1 MSKPLTLAR
10 LLLISTALSA
20 PAAMAQTDNAAGTSA
35 GDAGGA
41 VTTGAPG
48 APTGT
53 PAGTPSSVASAA
65 DEEAAQ
71 SGNVDV
77 SIPGAD
83 IIVTGRRTSNISQSA
98 PQVVNVLSAA
108 DIKRTGEGDIAGSL
122 QRVTGLSVV
131 SGGYV
136 YVRGLG
142 DRYSLALLN
151 GSPLPSPEPLKRVV
165 PLDIFPTSVIASTLV
180 QKSFSANFPGEFG
193 GGVIN
198 LTTKA
203 IPTESYLEFGVGS
216 SANTETSGQMGY
228 THYGSKSD
236 WTGFDDG
243 TRDVPRALKDAIG
256 SGMAFSNMPRADLRD
271 IAMSFQNSNTS
282 VVQRSNSLPFNFSGT
297 VNAGTATDVG
307 SDGRLGVIAT
317 ASYSNK
323 WRTRSTLQQAS
334 LDVAQGAG
342 RDFTQVSTDNEVTV
356 NGLLGVG
363 LELGAQKLR
372 WTNLYIRD
380 TLKRSALAL
389 GTNDG
394 QIQGA
399 DYLNQSSAWY
409 ERQLIDTQLVGEF
422 KLSDALSLDLRGGY
436 ANSQREAPYER
447 EFQYVRTNVDTA
459 TDPVGDRF
467 INALNRQRGDASITF
482 SDLNENLWSGGADLS
497 YKFSPDVSLT
507 AGYAYTDTK
516 RSSSRY
522 ELHFDA
528 TNLPLAVQQLRPDFL
543 LSDSA
548 VQYYD
553 ISLLEFSGN
562 YPVYDAALRVHA
574 GYGQVQAKVVDGL
587 TINAGVRYEK
597 GRQSVTGVDV
607 YNTGTTPFNE
617 IRKEYWLPAVTVTL
631 EAARNLQFRASGSK
645 TIARP
650 QFRELIAQ
658 PYLDTES
665 NRFFRGNPFLR
676 DSELWNA
683 DLRGEWYLG
692 RDERVT
698 LAGFYKKIDNPIETY
713 TSITD
718 TYNVTTSFANAPEA
732 TLYGAEFEAQKY
744 FPLDGWNSPFFQ
756 SRRVAFIYNYTYTQS
771 KLKVREGDTTIP
783 YSYLSGDL
791 PAASDYFL
799 DGVPLT
805 GQSDHLVNLQLGLED
820 TDRLSQQTLLL
831 TYASPR
837 VTSRGPNLQPDIRE
851 KPGLTLDFVARQG
864 VKLPGGINSEFKFE
878 ARNITGRKFQEYQQ
892 AGDTRV
898 YYNRYKIGTT
908 IAGSLTVAF

>member
-1 MSKPLTLAR
+1 MSKQLSLAR

-20 PAAMAQTDNAAGTSA
+20 PAAMAQTDTTAGQ
-35 GDAGGA
+35 AGGA
-41 VTTGAPG
+41 VAP
-48 APTGT
+48 AT
-53 PAGTPSSVASAA
+53 PSGTPSAA
-65 DEEAAQ
+65 EEADAQ

-83 IIVTGRRTSNISQSA
+83 IVVTGRRTANISQSA

-203 IPTESYLEFGVGS
+203 IPTESYLEVGVGS

-228 THYGSKSD
+228 THYGAKSD

-243 TRDVPRALKDAIG
+243 TRDVPNLLKSAIG
-256 SGMAFSNMPRADLRD
+256 SGTPFSNIPRADLRA
-271 IAMSFQNSNTS
+271 IAMQFQNSNTS
-282 VVQRSNSLPFNFSGT
+282 VLQRTNSLPFNFSASLNG
-297 VNAGTATDVG
+297 GTAMDVG
-307 SDGRLGVIAT
+307 SDGRLGIIAT

-323 WRTRSTLQQAS
+323 WRTRDNIQQAS
-334 LDVAQGAG
+334 LDVSQGAG
-342 RDFTQVSTDNEVTV
+342 KDYRQVSTDNEVTV
-356 NGLLGVG
+356 NGLLGFG
-363 LELGAQKLR
+363 LELGDQKLR

-380 TLKRSALAL
+380 TLKRSALAV
-389 GTNDG
+389 GQNNG

-399 DYLNQSSAWY
+399 DYMNQSSAWY

-422 KLSDALSLDLRGGY
+422 KLSDALSLDMRGGY

-447 EFQYVRTNVDTA
+447 EFEYVRTNVDTA
-459 TDPVGDRF
+459 IDPVGDRF

-482 SDLNENLWSGGADLS
+482 SDLNEDLWSAGADLS
-497 YKFSPDVSLT
+497 YKFSPDVTLT
-507 AGYAYTDTK
+507 AGYAFTDTK

-528 TNLPLAVQQLRPDFL
+528 TNLPIAVQQLRPDYL
-543 LSDSA
+543 LSDASI
-548 VQYYD
+548 QLYD

-574 GYGQVQAKVVDGL
+574 GYGQLQAEVIPGV
-587 TINAGVRYEK
+587 TVNAGVRYEK
-597 GRQSVTGVDV
+597 GEQSVTGVDV
-607 YNTGTTPFNE
+607 YNTGVTPFNE
-617 IRKEYWLPAVTVTL
+617 IKKDYWLPAVTLTF
-631 EAARNLQFRASGSK
+631 EAAKGLQFRASGSK

-650 QFRELIAQ
+650 QFRELISQ
-658 PYLDTES
+658 PFLDTES
-665 NRFFRGNPFLR
+665 NRFYRGNPYLR
-676 DSELWNA
+676 DSQLWNA
-683 DLRGEWYLG
+683 DIRAEWYMG
-692 RDERVT
+692 RDERLT
-698 LAGFYKKIDNPIETY
+698 AAAFYKKIENPIETY
-713 TSITD
+713 TTITD
-718 TYNVTTSFANAPEA
+718 TYAVTTSFANAPEA
-732 TLYGAEFEAQKY
+732 SLYGFEVEAQKY
-744 FPLDGWNSPFFQ
+744 IPLDGWSGSDFFA
-756 SRRVAFIYNYTYTQS
+756 SRRIALIGNYTYTQS
-771 KLKVREGDTTIP
+771 KLKVKEGDTTIP
-783 YSYLSGDL
+783 YTYTTGDL

-799 DGVPLT
+799 NGVPLT

-820 TDRLSQQTLLL
+820 TDKLSQQTLML

-837 VTSRGPNLQPDIRE
+837 VTSRGPNLQPDIKE

-878 ARNITGRKFQEYQQ
+878 ARNIAGRKFQEFQE
-892 AGDTRV
+892 AGGNKV
-898 YYNRYKIGTT
+898 FYNRYKIGTT
-908 IAGSLTVAF
+908 IAASLTVAF

>member
-1 MSKPLTLAR
+1 MSKPLSLAR

-20 PAAMAQTDNAAGTSA
+20 PAVMAQTDTNA

-41 VTTGAPG
+41 VAP
-48 APTGT
+48 AT
-53 PAGTPSSVASAA
+53 PSGTPSAVEQA
-65 DEEAAQ
+65 DAE

-83 IIVTGRRTSNISQSA
+83 IVVTGRRTTNVSQAA

-165 PLDIFPTSVIASTLV
+165 PLDLFPTSVIASTLV

-216 SANTETSGQMGY
+216 SANTETSGQLGY

-243 TRDVPRALKDAIG
+243 TRDVPNLLKQAIG
-256 SGMAFSNMPRADLRD
+256 SGMAFSNMPRADLRA

-282 VVQRSNSLPFNFSGT
+282 VVQRTNSLPFNFSGSL
-297 VNAGTATDVG
+297 NAGTAFDVG
-307 SDGRLGVIAT
+307 SDGRFGVIAT

-323 WRTRSTLQQAS
+323 WRTRDNLQQAS

-342 RDFTQVSTDNEVTV
+342 RSFRQVSTDNEITV
-356 NGLLGVG
+356 NGLLGLG
-363 LELGAQKLR
+363 LELGQQKLR

-380 TLKRSALAL
+380 TLKRSALAV
-389 GTNDG
+389 GRNDG

-399 DYLNQSSAWY
+399 DYLNQSTAWY

-422 KLSDALSLDLRGGY
+422 KLTDGLSLDMRGGY

-447 EFQYVRTNVDTA
+447 DFEYVRSNIDTA
-459 TDPVGDRF
+459 IDPVGDRF
-467 INALNRQRGDASITF
+467 VNLLNRQRGDAAITF
-482 SDLNENLWSGGADLS
+482 SDLNENLWFAGADLS
-497 YKFSPDVSLT
+497 YKVSPDITLT
-507 AGYAYTDTK
+507 AGYAFTDTK
-516 RSSSRY
+516 RTSSRY

-528 TNLPLAVQQLRPDFL
+528 TNLPVPVTQLRPDYL
-543 LSDSA
+543 LSDASI
-548 VQYYD
+548 QFFD

-562 YPVYDAALRVHA
+562 YPVYEAALRVHA
-574 GYGQVQAKVVDGL
+574 GYGQVQAEVIPGV

-597 GRQSVTGVDV
+597 GNQSVTGVDV
-607 YNTGTTPFNE
+607 YSTGVTPFNE
-617 IRKEYWLPAVTVTL
+617 IRKDYWLPAVTVTV
-631 EAARNLQFRASGSK
+631 EAAKGLQFRASGSK

-650 QFRELIAQ
+650 QFRELISQ
-658 PYLDTES
+658 PFLDTES
-665 NRFFRGNPFLR
+665 NRFFRGNPFLQ
-676 DSELWNA
+676 DSQLWNA
-683 DLRGEWYLG
+683 DIRAEWYMG
-692 RDERVT
+692 REERLT
-698 LAGFYKKIDNPIETY
+698 AAAFYKKIENPIETY
-713 TSITD
+713 TTITD
-718 TYNVTTSFANAPEA
+718 TYAVTTSFANAPEA

-744 FPLDGWNSPFFQ
+744 IPLDGWDSSFFQ
-756 SRRVAFIYNYTYTQS
+756 SRRVALIANYTYTQS
-771 KLKVREGDTTIP
+771 KLKVKAGDTTIP
-783 YSYLSGDL
+783 YTYVTGDL
-791 PAASDYFL
+791 PAASDFFL
-799 DGVPLT
+799 NGVPLT

-837 VTSRGPNLQPDIRE
+837 VTSRGPNLQPDIKE
-851 KPGLTLDFVARQG
+851 KPGITLDFVARQG
-864 VKLPGGINSEFKFE
+864 VTLPGGVNSEFKLE
-878 ARNITGRKFQEYQQ
+878 ARNILGRKFQEFQRQ
-892 AGDTRV
+892 GDSKV
-898 YYNRYKIGTT
+898 FYNRYKIGTT
-908 IAGSLTVAF
+908 IAASMTVAF

>member
-1 MSKPLTLAR
+1 MSKPLSLAR

-20 PAAMAQTDNAAGTSA
+20 PVLATPTALAQSDTTAGSA
-35 GDAGGA
+35 GGSI
-41 VTTGAPG
+41 TPGAPG
-48 APTGT
+48 
-53 PAGTPSSVASAA
+53 TPSGMPSAA
-65 DEEAAQ
+65 DQADAE

-180 QKSFSANFPGEFG
+180 QKSYSANFPGEFG

-228 THYGSKSD
+228 THYGAKSD

-243 TRDVPRALKDAIG
+243 TRDVPGLLKQAIG
-256 SGMAFSNMPRADLRD
+256 SGMAFSNMDRSDLRA
-271 IAMSFQNSNTS
+271 IAMQFQNSNTS
-282 VVQRSNSLPFNFSGT
+282 VVQRTNSLPFNFNGT
-297 VNAGTATDVG
+297 LNAGTAFDFG
-307 SDGRLGVIAT
+307 SDGRMGVIAT

-356 NGLLGVG
+356 NGLLGFG
-363 LELGAQKLR
+363 LEWGAQKLR

-399 DYLNQSSAWY
+399 DYMNQSTAWY
-409 ERQLIDTQLVGEF
+409 ERQLIDTQMVGEF
-422 KLSDALSLDLRGGY
+422 KLTDALSLDMRGGY

-447 EFQYVRTNVDTA
+447 EFTYVRTNVA
-459 TDPVGDRF
+459 TTTDLVGDRF
-467 INALNRQRGDASITF
+467 VNALNRQRGDASITF
-482 SDLNENLWSGGADLS
+482 SDLNEDLWSAGADLS
-497 YKFSPDVSLT
+497 YKFSPAVTLT
-507 AGYAYTDTK
+507 AGYAFTDTK
-516 RSSSRY
+516 RTSSRY
-522 ELHFDA
+522 EFHYDA
-528 TNLPLAVQQLRPDFL
+528 TNLPLAVQQLRPDYL
-543 LSDSA
+543 LSDASI
-548 VQYYD
+548 QLYD

-574 GYGQVQAKVVDGL
+574 GYGQIQAELVPGVSV
-587 TINAGVRYEK
+587 NAGVRYEK
-597 GRQSVTGVDV
+597 GDMSVTGIDV
-607 YNTGTTPFNE
+607 YNTGATPFNQ
-617 IRKEYWLPAVTVTL
+617 IKRDYWLPAVTVTV
-631 EAARNLQFRASGSK
+631 EAAKGLQFRASGSK

-650 QFRELIAQ
+650 QFRELISQ
-658 PYLDTES
+658 PFLDTES
-665 NRFFRGNPFLR
+665 NRFYRGNPYLQ
-676 DSELWNA
+676 DSQLWNA
-683 DLRGEWYLG
+683 EARVEWYMG
-692 RDERVT
+692 RDERLT
-698 LAGFYKKIDNPIETY
+698 AAGFFKKIDNPIETF
-713 TSITD
+713 TTITD

-732 TLYGAEFEAQKY
+732 TLWGFELEAQKY
-744 FPLDGWNSPFFQ
+744 IPLDGWDSDFFA
-756 SRRVAFIYNYTYTQS
+756 SRRIALIGNYTYTQS
-771 KLKVREGDTTIP
+771 KLKVKDGDTTIP
-783 YSYLSGDL
+783 YTYTTGDL

-799 DGVPLT
+799 NGVPLT

-820 TDRLSQQTLLL
+820 TDKLSQQTLLL

-837 VTSRGPNLQPDIRE
+837 VTSRGPNLQPDIKE
-851 KPGLTLDFVARQG
+851 KPGFTLDFVARQG

-892 AGDTRV
+892 AGDTKV
-898 YYNRYKIGTT
+898 FYNRYKIGTT
-908 IAGSLTVAF
+908 IAASMTIAF

>member
-20 PAAMAQTDNAAGTSA
+20 PAAMAQTDTTAGQ
-35 GDAGGA
+35 AGGA
-41 VTTGAPG
+41 V
-48 APTGT
+48 APTT
-53 PAGTPSSVASAA
+53 PSGTPSAA
-65 DEEAAQ
+65 EEADAQ

-83 IIVTGRRTSNISQSA
+83 IVVTGRRTANISQAA

-165 PLDIFPTSVIASTLV
+165 PLDLFPTSVIASTLV

-203 IPTESYLEFGVGS
+203 IPTESYLEIGMGS
-216 SANTETSGQMGY
+216 SANTETSGQLGY

-243 TRDVPRALKDAIG
+243 TRDVPNLLKNAIG
-256 SGMAFSNMPRADLRD
+256 SGMAFSNMERADLRA

-282 VVQRSNSLPFNFSGT
+282 VVQRTNSLPFNFSASLNG
-297 VNAGTATDVG
+297 GTAFDVG
-307 SDGRLGVIAT
+307 SDGRMGIIAT

-323 WRTRSTLQQAS
+323 WRTRDTLQQAS
-334 LDVAQGAG
+334 LDVAAGAG
-342 RDFTQVSTDNEVTV
+342 KNFQQVSTDNEVTV

-363 LELGAQKLR
+363 LELGDQKLR

-380 TLKRSALAL
+380 TLKRSALAI
-389 GTNDG
+389 GQNDG

-399 DYLNQSSAWY
+399 DYLNQNTAWY

-422 KLSDALSLDLRGGY
+422 KLSDALSLDMRGGY

-447 EFQYVRTNVDTA
+447 EFVYVRSNVDTA

-467 INALNRQRGDASITF
+467 VNALNRQRGDASITF
-482 SDLNENLWSGGADLS
+482 SDLNEDLWSAGADLS
-497 YKFSPDVSLT
+497 YKVSPDVTLT
-507 AGYAYTDTK
+507 AGYAFTDTK
-516 RSSSRY
+516 RTSSRY
-522 ELHFDA
+522 ELHYDA
-528 TNLPLAVQQLRPDFL
+528 TNLSIPVQQLRPDYL
-543 LSDSA
+543 LSDVSI
-548 VQYYD
+548 QYYD

-574 GYGQVQAKVVDGL
+574 GYGQFQAEVIPGV

-597 GRQSVTGVDV
+597 GEQSVTGLDV
-607 YNTGTTPFNE
+607 YNTGVTPFNE
-617 IRKEYWLPAVTVTL
+617 IRKDYWLPAVTVTV
-631 EAARNLQFRASGSK
+631 EAAKGLQFRASGSK

-665 NRFFRGNPFLR
+665 NRFYRGNPYLQ
-676 DSELWNA
+676 DSQLWNA
-683 DLRGEWYLG
+683 DIRAEWYMG
-692 RDERVT
+692 RDERLT
-698 LAGFYKKIDNPIETY
+698 AAAFYKKIENPIETY
-713 TSITD
+713 TTITD
-718 TYNVTTSFANAPEA
+718 TYAVTTSFANAPEA
-732 TLYGAEFEAQKY
+732 TLYGFELEAQKY
-744 FPLDGWNSPFFQ
+744 IPLDGWSDSSFFQ
-756 SRRVAFIYNYTYTQS
+756 SRRIALIGNYTYTQS
-771 KLKVREGDTTIP
+771 KLKVSDGDTTIP
-783 YSYLSGDL
+783 YSYTTGDL

-837 VTSRGPNLQPDIRE
+837 VTSRGPNLQPDIKE

-864 VKLPGGINSEFKFE
+864 VTLPGGINSEFKFE
-878 ARNITGRKFQEYQQ
+878 ARNITGRKFQEFQE
-892 AGDTRV
+892 AGGNKV
-898 YYNRYKIGTT
+898 FYNRYKIGTT
-908 IAGSLTVAF
+908 IAASLTVAF

>member
-1 MSKPLTLAR
+1 MSKPLSLAR

-20 PAAMAQTDNAAGTSA
+20 PAVMAQTDTTA

-41 VTTGAPG
+41 VAP
-48 APTGT
+48 AT
-53 PAGTPSSVASAA
+53 PSGTPSAVEQA
-65 DEEAAQ
+65 DAE

-83 IIVTGRRTSNISQSA
+83 IVVTGRRTTNVSQAA

-165 PLDIFPTSVIASTLV
+165 PLDLFPTSVIASTLV

-203 IPTESYLEFGVGS
+203 IPTESYLEIGVGS
-216 SANTETSGQMGY
+216 SANTETSGQLGY

-243 TRDVPRALKDAIG
+243 TRDVPNLLKQAIG
-256 SGMAFSNMPRADLRD
+256 SGMAFSNMPRADLRA

-282 VVQRSNSLPFNFSGT
+282 VVQRTNSLPFNFSGSL
-297 VNAGTATDVG
+297 NAGTAFDVG
-307 SDGRLGVIAT
+307 SDGRFGVIAT

-323 WRTRSTLQQAS
+323 WRTRDNLQQAS

-342 RDFTQVSTDNEVTV
+342 RSFRQVSTDNEITV
-356 NGLLGVG
+356 NGLLGLG
-363 LELGAQKLR
+363 LELGQQKLR

-380 TLKRSALAL
+380 TLKRSALAV
-389 GTNDG
+389 GRNDG

-399 DYLNQSSAWY
+399 DYLNQSTAWY

-422 KLSDALSLDLRGGY
+422 KLADGLSLDMRGGY

-447 EFQYVRTNVDTA
+447 DFEYVRSNIDTA
-459 TDPVGDRF
+459 IDPVGDRF
-467 INALNRQRGDASITF
+467 VNLLNRQRGDAAITF
-482 SDLNENLWSGGADLS
+482 SDLNENLWFAGADLS
-497 YKFSPDVSLT
+497 YKVSPDITLT
-507 AGYAYTDTK
+507 AGYAFTDTK
-516 RSSSRY
+516 RTSSRY

-528 TNLPLAVQQLRPDFL
+528 TNLPVPVTQLRPDYL
-543 LSDSA
+543 LSDASI
-548 VQYYD
+548 QFFD

-562 YPVYDAALRVHA
+562 YPVYEAALRVHA
-574 GYGQVQAKVVDGL
+574 GYGQVQAEVIPGV

-597 GRQSVTGVDV
+597 GNQSVTGVDV
-607 YNTGTTPFNE
+607 YSTGVTPFNE
-617 IRKEYWLPAVTVTL
+617 IRKDYWLPAVTVTV
-631 EAARNLQFRASGSK
+631 EAAKGLQFRASGSK

-650 QFRELIAQ
+650 QFRELISQ
-658 PYLDTES
+658 PFLDTES
-665 NRFFRGNPFLR
+665 NRFFRGNPFLQ
-676 DSELWNA
+676 DSQLWNA
-683 DLRGEWYLG
+683 DIRAEWYMG
-692 RDERVT
+692 REERLT
-698 LAGFYKKIDNPIETY
+698 AAAFYKKIENPIETY
-713 TSITD
+713 TTITD
-718 TYNVTTSFANAPEA
+718 TYAVTTSFANAPEA

-744 FPLDGWNSPFFQ
+744 IPLDGWDSSFFQ
-756 SRRVAFIYNYTYTQS
+756 SRRVALIANYTYTQS
-771 KLKVREGDTTIP
+771 KLKVKAGDTTIP
-783 YSYLSGDL
+783 YTYVTGDL
-791 PAASDYFL
+791 PAASDFFL
-799 DGVPLT
+799 NGVPLT

-837 VTSRGPNLQPDIRE
+837 VTSRGPNLQPDIKE
-851 KPGLTLDFVARQG
+851 KPGITLDFVARQG
-864 VKLPGGINSEFKFE
+864 VTLPGGVNSEFKLE
-878 ARNITGRKFQEYQQ
+878 ARNILGRKFQEFQRQ
-892 AGDTRV
+892 GDTKV
-898 YYNRYKIGTT
+898 FYNRYKIGTT
-908 IAGSLTVAF
+908 IAASMTVAF

>member
-20 PAAMAQTDNAAGTSA
+20 PAAMAQTDTTAGQ
-35 GDAGGA
+35 AGGA
-41 VTTGAPG
+41 V
-48 APTGT
+48 APTT
-53 PAGTPSSVASAA
+53 PSGTPSAA
-65 DEEAAQ
+65 EEADAQ

-83 IIVTGRRTSNISQSA
+83 IVVTGRRTANISQAA

-165 PLDIFPTSVIASTLV
+165 PLDLFPTSVIASTLV

-203 IPTESYLEFGVGS
+203 IPTESYLEIGMGS
-216 SANTETSGQMGY
+216 SANTETSGQLGY

-243 TRDVPRALKDAIG
+243 TRDVPNLLKNAIG
-256 SGMAFSNMPRADLRD
+256 SDMAFSNMERADLRA

-282 VVQRSNSLPFNFSGT
+282 VVQRTNSLPFNFSASLNG
-297 VNAGTATDVG
+297 GTAFDVG
-307 SDGRLGVIAT
+307 SDGRMGIIAT

-323 WRTRSTLQQAS
+323 WRTRDTLQQAS
-334 LDVAQGAG
+334 LDVAAGAG
-342 RDFTQVSTDNEVTV
+342 KNFQQVSTDNEVTV

-363 LELGAQKLR
+363 LELGDQKLR

-380 TLKRSALAL
+380 TLKRSALAI
-389 GTNDG
+389 GQNDG

-399 DYLNQSSAWY
+399 DYLNQNTAWY

-422 KLSDALSLDLRGGY
+422 KLSDALSLDMRGGY

-447 EFQYVRTNVDTA
+447 EFVYVRSNVDTA

-467 INALNRQRGDASITF
+467 VNALNRQRGDASITF
-482 SDLNENLWSGGADLS
+482 SDLNEDLWSAGADLS
-497 YKFSPDVSLT
+497 YKVSPDVTLT
-507 AGYAYTDTK
+507 AGYAFTDTK
-516 RSSSRY
+516 RTSSRY
-522 ELHFDA
+522 ELHYDA
-528 TNLPLAVQQLRPDFL
+528 TNLPIPVQQLRPDYL
-543 LSDSA
+543 LSDVSI
-548 VQYYD
+548 QYYD

-574 GYGQVQAKVVDGL
+574 GYGQFQAEVIPGV

-597 GRQSVTGVDV
+597 GEQSVTGVDV
-607 YNTGTTPFNE
+607 YNTGVTPFNE
-617 IRKEYWLPAVTVTL
+617 IRKDYWLPAVTVTV
-631 EAARNLQFRASGSK
+631 EAAKGLQFRASGSK

-665 NRFFRGNPFLR
+665 NRFYRGNPYLQ
-676 DSELWNA
+676 DSQLWNA
-683 DLRGEWYLG
+683 DIRAEWYMG
-692 RDERVT
+692 RDERLT
-698 LAGFYKKIDNPIETY
+698 AAAFYKKIENPIETY
-713 TSITD
+713 TTITD
-718 TYNVTTSFANAPEA
+718 TYAVTTSFANAPEA
-732 TLYGAEFEAQKY
+732 TLYGFELEAQKY
-744 FPLDGWNSPFFQ
+744 IPLDGWSDSSFFQ
-756 SRRVAFIYNYTYTQS
+756 SRRIALIGNYTYTQS
-771 KLKVREGDTTIP
+771 KLKVSDGDTTIP
-783 YSYLSGDL
+783 YSYTTGDL

-837 VTSRGPNLQPDIRE
+837 VTSRGPNLQPDIKE

-864 VKLPGGINSEFKFE
+864 VTLPGGINSEFKFE
-878 ARNITGRKFQEYQQ
+878 ARNITGRKFQEFQE
-892 AGDTRV
+892 AGGNKV
-898 YYNRYKIGTT
+898 FYNRYKIGTT
-908 IAGSLTVAF
+908 IAASLTVAF

>member
-20 PAAMAQTDNAAGTSA
+20 PAAMAQTDTTAGQ
-35 GDAGGA
+35 AGGA
-41 VTTGAPG
+41 V
-48 APTGT
+48 APTT
-53 PAGTPSSVASAA
+53 PSGTPSAA
-65 DEEAAQ
+65 EEADAQ

-83 IIVTGRRTSNISQSA
+83 IVVTGRRTANISQAA

-165 PLDIFPTSVIASTLV
+165 PLDLFPTSVIASTLV

-203 IPTESYLEFGVGS
+203 IPTESYLEIGMGS
-216 SANTETSGQMGY
+216 SANTETSGQLGY

-243 TRDVPRALKDAIG
+243 TRDVPNLLKNAIG
-256 SGMAFSNMPRADLRD
+256 SGMAFSNMERADLRA

-282 VVQRSNSLPFNFSGT
+282 VVQRTNSLPFNFSASLNG
-297 VNAGTATDVG
+297 GTAFDVG
-307 SDGRLGVIAT
+307 SDGRMGIIAT

-323 WRTRSTLQQAS
+323 WRTRDTLQQAS
-334 LDVAQGAG
+334 LDVAAGAG
-342 RDFTQVSTDNEVTV
+342 KNFQQVSTDNEVTV

-363 LELGAQKLR
+363 LELGDQKLR

-380 TLKRSALAL
+380 TLKRSALAI
-389 GTNDG
+389 GQNDG

-399 DYLNQSSAWY
+399 DYLNQNTAWY

-422 KLSDALSLDLRGGY
+422 KLSDALSLDMRGGY

-447 EFQYVRTNVDTA
+447 EFVYVRSNVDTA

-467 INALNRQRGDASITF
+467 VNALNRQRGDASITF
-482 SDLNENLWSGGADLS
+482 SDLNEDLWSAGADLS
-497 YKFSPDVSLT
+497 YKVSPDVTLT
-507 AGYAYTDTK
+507 AGYAFTDTK
-516 RSSSRY
+516 RTSSRY
-522 ELHFDA
+522 ELHYDA
-528 TNLPLAVQQLRPDFL
+528 TNLPIPVQQLRPDYL
-543 LSDSA
+543 LSDVSI
-548 VQYYD
+548 QYYD

-574 GYGQVQAKVVDGL
+574 GYGQFQAEVIPGV

-597 GRQSVTGVDV
+597 GEQSVTGVDV
-607 YNTGTTPFNE
+607 YNTGVTPFNE
-617 IRKEYWLPAVTVTL
+617 IRKDYWLPAVTVTV
-631 EAARNLQFRASGSK
+631 EAAKGLQFRASGSK

-665 NRFFRGNPFLR
+665 NRFYRGNPYLQ
-676 DSELWNA
+676 DSQLWNA
-683 DLRGEWYLG
+683 DIRAEWYMG
-692 RDERVT
+692 RDERLT
-698 LAGFYKKIDNPIETY
+698 AAAFYKKIENPIETY
-713 TSITD
+713 TTITD
-718 TYNVTTSFANAPEA
+718 TYAVTTSFANAPEA
-732 TLYGAEFEAQKY
+732 TLYGFELEAQKY
-744 FPLDGWNSPFFQ
+744 IPLDGWSDSSFFQ
-756 SRRVAFIYNYTYTQS
+756 SRRIALIGNYTYTQS
-771 KLKVREGDTTIP
+771 KLKVSDGDTTIP
-783 YSYLSGDL
+783 YSYTTGDL

-837 VTSRGPNLQPDIRE
+837 VTSRGPNLQPDIKE

-864 VKLPGGINSEFKFE
+864 DTLPGGINSEFKFE
-878 ARNITGRKFQEYQQ
+878 ARNITGRKFQEFQE
-892 AGDTRV
+892 AGGNKV
-898 YYNRYKIGTT
+898 FYNRYKIGTT
-908 IAGSLTVAF
+908 IAASLTVAF